1 MDSDVDACRG
11 SVHLGQQALR
21 PLLNLEHF
29 CFSRIDRAQQQLEIA
44 THLFRYNN
52 YLTDNVYFCYCFAK
66 ENKPVWIPTSFILYQ
81 GFVETQNLLFVC

>member
-29 CFSRIDRAQQQLEIA
+29 CSSRIDRAQQRLEIA
-44 THLFRYNN
+44 THLFRFNT
-52 YLTDNVYFCYCFAK
+52 L
-66 ENKPVWIPTSFILYQ
+66 IH
-81 GFVETQNLLFVC
+81 